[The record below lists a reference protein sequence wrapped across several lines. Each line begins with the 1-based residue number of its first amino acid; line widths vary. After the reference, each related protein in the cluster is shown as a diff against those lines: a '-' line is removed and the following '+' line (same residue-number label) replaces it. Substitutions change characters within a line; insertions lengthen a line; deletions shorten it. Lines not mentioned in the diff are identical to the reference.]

1 MRTIGMSDYTVG
13 EDCFDELPGALA
25 EYGATKVAII
35 GGKRALAAALPG
47 IEAVLEGTD
56 VEILETRVYGTNSTR
71 ANIAKV
77 RKLPHLPGS
86 RRAYRMRRR
95 QGARHHEDGGHR
107 AQEDRL
113 YGADDLLQ
121 LLGRDRHCRR
131 LQRRRLARGLFV
143 PQPPR
148 AHLHQPQ
155 DHRRAPAEYFWAA
168 WAMPCPSSPRSST
181 PRAPATWSTPQ
192 VLAWRSHTPAPSA
205 VYLWRAGSED
215 VARTCRPKPS
225 SRSRSISW
233 STRATSP
240 T

>member
-47 IEAVLEGTD
+47 IEAALAGTD

-77 RKLPHLPGS
+77 VNSPRLPAG
-86 RRAYRMRRR
+86 RRAYRLWRR
-95 QGARHHEDGGHR
+95 QGTRHREDRSHR

-113 YGADDLLQ
+113 HRPDDLFQ

-131 LQRRRLARGLFV
+131 VQRRRLARGLFV

-148 AHLHQPQ
+148 SHLHQPQ
-155 DHRRAPAEYFWAA
+155 DHRRGTGRILLGRRGR
-168 WAMPCPSSPRSST
+168 CP
-181 PRAPATWSTPQ
+181 
-192 VLAWRSHTPAPSA
+192 V
-205 VYLWRAGSED
+205 
-215 VARTCRPKPS
+215 
-225 SRSRSISW
+225 
-233 STRATSP
+233 
-240 T
+240 